1 MLIGYFNF
9 GWVVVVR
16 VRRLVVV
23 VVALSFLSDLVEVSV
38 VRLRFEDLVFGFDT
52 STLLVGS
59 SDCFSSSLLLLAR
72 CPSRWATSPYI
83 IANNTMDFNM
93 VNTILNNKLQWGI
106 PKTQSYILK
115 TYQCSTCYPTL

>member
-9 GWVVVVR
+9 GCVVVDVVR

-23 VVALSFLSDLVEVSV
+23 VVPLSFLSDLVVVVSV

-59 SDCFSSSLLLLAR
+59 PTSDCSSLLLLAR
-72 CPSRWATSPYI
+72 CPSRWATSPCYI
-83 IANNTMDFNM
+83 EN
-93 VNTILNNKLQWGI
+93 L
-106 PKTQSYILK
+106 P
-115 TYQCSTCYPTL
+115 